1 MKSTG
6 EGSVREP
13 HGPMHRK
20 TFLTLSERYQM
31 WGSGVMLRRIVGS
44 KTFNRRVIHCGQ
56 TDRHT
61 DSILV
66 ALRKVRPHVQRHFDR
81 CLKRIQA
88 HRTNEIPFC
97 KSLRKGEGF
106 TTLQSGSPIPQQAEG
121 KGWVNVALVITR
133 YSSVAF

>member
-6 EGSVREP
+6 EGSVMESHR
-13 HGPMHRK
+13 PMHRK

-31 WGSGVMLRRIVGS
+31 WGSGVMLRWIVES

-56 TDRHT
+56 TDTHT

-106 TTLQSGSPIPQQAEG
+106 TNLHSGSPIPNRQKG
-121 KGWVNVALVITR
+121 KGG
-133 YSSVAF
+133 

>member
-1 MKSTG
+1 MQ
-6 EGSVREP
+6 
-13 HGPMHRK
+13 RK
-20 TFLTLSERYQM
+20 TLLKLSERYQM
-31 WGSGVMLRRIVGS
+31 WGSGVMLRQIVGS
-44 KTFNRRVIHCGQ
+44 KTFIRRVVCCGQ

-66 ALRKVRPHVQRHFDR
+66 ALSRVRPQVQRHSDR

-88 HRTNEIPFC
+88 HRTDEIPFC

-106 TTLQSGSPIPQQAEG
+106 TTLWSGSLIPQQAEG

-133 YSSVAF
+133 YPQ